1 MNRDNKDRYGLHGYI
16 PVHNCRDT
24 RGGRV
29 SLYMRQT
36 LEHISRDDLSFM
48 NNNIESIFIELD
60 KNQFKKNRN
69 IAVGVICRPPN
80 TNITEFNN
88 YVLDLLEKLNQ
99 KRKQHIFWAT
109 LISTF

>member
-1 MNRDNKDRYGLHGYI
+1 MHGYI

-60 KNQFKKNRN
+60 KNQFKKKRN
-69 IAVGVICRPPN
+69 IVVGVICRPPN

-88 YVLDLLEKLNQ
+88 YVLDLLEKNKSDKKTAYFLGD
-99 KRKQHIFWAT
+99 FD
-109 LISTF
+109 ISLRNHKKNLL